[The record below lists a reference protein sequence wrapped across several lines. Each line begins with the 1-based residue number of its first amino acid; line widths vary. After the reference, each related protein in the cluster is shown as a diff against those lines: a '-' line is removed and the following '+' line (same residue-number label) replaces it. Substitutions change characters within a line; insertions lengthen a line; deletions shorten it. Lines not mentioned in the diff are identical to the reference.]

1 LQLADFY
8 TKFDGQVFDRM
19 YHLIEETTSFI
30 QHRIGDFTPE
40 VGIILGTGLGKLAEE
55 ITIDHQLMY
64 ANIPHFPISTV
75 EFHTGKL
82 IFGTLGGRRVVAM
95 QGRLHYYEG
104 YTMQQITFPVRVMKA
119 LGIQTLFVS
128 NASGS
133 LNPAIKKG
141 DLAIIDDHINLL
153 PDNPL
158 RGRNDPRLGPRFPD
172 MSRPYDTGLIQ
183 QALSIAQAHGIQAHR
198 AVYVS
203 TPGPNLET
211 RAEYRYMRLI
221 GGDIVGMS
229 TVPEVIV
236 ANHMGLPVFA
246 ISVVTDE
253 GFHENLQPVSLDEIV
268 EVAAAAEPKMA
279 LILKELVALQ
289 Q

>member
-1 LQLADFY
+1 
-8 TKFDGQVFDRM
+8 M
-19 YHLIEETTSFI
+19 YHLVEETTAFI
-30 QHRIGDFTPE
+30 RQRIADFEPE
-40 VGIILGTGLGKLAEE
+40 FGIILGTGLGRLVDE
-55 ITIDHQLMY
+55 IDISHRLMY
-64 ANIPHFPISTV
+64 SNIPNFPISTV
-75 EFHTGKL
+75 EFHTGRL
-82 IFGTLGGRRVVAM
+82 IFGTLNGRRVVAM

-104 YTMQQITFPVRVMKA
+104 YSMQQITFPVWVMKA
-119 LGIQTLFVS
+119 LGIRKLFVS

-133 LNPAIKKG
+133 LNPAILKG

-158 RGRNDPRLGPRFPD
+158 RGSNDERFGPRFPD
-172 MSRPYDTGLIQ
+172 MSRPYSPELIDRGL
-183 QALSIAQAHGIQAHR
+183 AIARQHQLRVHR
-198 AVYVS
+198 AVYVA

-221 GGDIVGMS
+221 GGDVVGMS

-236 ANHMGLPVFA
+236 ANHMQLPVFA

-253 GFHENLQPVSLDEIV
+253 GFHETLQPVSLAEIV
-268 EVAAAAEPKMA
+268 EVAAAAEPKMT

-289 Q
+289 